1 MASDEKK
8 LPQTPSQTVG
18 PFFSYGLSPE
28 QYNFTQMSSIAGG
41 EIADEDEPGEHVK
54 LVGTIYD
61 GKGVPVSDALV
72 EIWQPDAQGRF
83 AHPTDGRQKNTPFT
97 GFGRYG
103 TRTDPKNRFIFTTV
117 KPGASVEG
125 EAPHINMIIMMR
137 GLLSHAY
144 TRVYFSDEAAAN
156 ATDPVL
162 QTVPV
167 DRRDTLIAKREESS
181 AGIMYR
187 FDIHMQ
193 GDRETVFF
201 DV

>member
-1 MASDEKK
+1 MAENNST

-28 QYNFTQMSSIAGG
+28 QYSFTQMSSIAGG
-41 EIADEDEPGEHVK
+41 DIADEDEPGEHIR
-54 LVGTIYD
+54 LVGIIYD

-72 EIWQPDAQGRF
+72 EVWQADAQGRF

-97 GFGRYG
+97 GFGRFG
-103 TRTDPKNRFIFTTV
+103 TRTDPKNRFIFSTV
-117 KPGASVEG
+117 KPGAATEG
-125 EAPHINMIIMMR
+125 EAPHINLIVFMR
-137 GLLSHAY
+137 GLLSHVY
-144 TRVYFSDEAAAN
+144 TRVYFSDEEAAN
-156 ATDPVL
+156 AADPVL
-162 QTVPV
+162 QSVPA
-167 DRRDTLIAKREESS
+167 DRRDTLIAQREETAS
-181 AGIMYR
+181 GVTYR